1 MTKQVAHSM
10 LFVAK
15 YPQSTSSTT
24 KLIQLASLPF
34 DLLTAADI
42 SPDGSEI
49 LVRNTGQ
56 IWYWKRQTNET
67 VLNAMLRKPMDAP
80 YFRNEHQGEAICF
93 AADGAGFFTV
103 SEIKKYPGAIAA
115 LSFYKRN

>member
-1 MTKQVAHSM
+1 MTKQVAQSN

-15 YPQSTSSTT
+15 YPQSTIATT
-24 KLIQLASLPF
+24 MLIQLASFPF
-34 DLLTAADI
+34 DLLTSADI

-49 LVRNTGQ
+49 LVRTTGQ
-56 IWYWKRQTNET
+56 IWYWKKQANET

-93 AADGAGFFTV
+93 ASNGTGFFTI
-103 SEIKKYPGAIAA
+103 SEIKKFPGDVAA
-115 LSFYKRN
+115 LTFYKRN